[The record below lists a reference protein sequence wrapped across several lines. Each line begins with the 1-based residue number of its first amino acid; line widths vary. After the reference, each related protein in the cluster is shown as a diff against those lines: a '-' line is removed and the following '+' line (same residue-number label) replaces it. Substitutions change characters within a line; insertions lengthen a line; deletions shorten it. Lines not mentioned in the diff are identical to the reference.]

1 MTTSQ
6 GTNREMLEQISVA
19 KSTSDS
25 DWIGMQHFLRSI
37 GFPKARVVYGV
48 VYLEGRGTMSAPP
61 AGISSVARMILKAS
75 EQNNQEETWN

>member
-6 GTNREMLEQISVA
+6 GTNREMLERISVA
-19 KSTSDS
+19 ESTSEG
-25 DWIGMQHFLRSI
+25 DWVGMQHFLRSI
-37 GFPKARVVYGV
+37 GFPSARVVYGV